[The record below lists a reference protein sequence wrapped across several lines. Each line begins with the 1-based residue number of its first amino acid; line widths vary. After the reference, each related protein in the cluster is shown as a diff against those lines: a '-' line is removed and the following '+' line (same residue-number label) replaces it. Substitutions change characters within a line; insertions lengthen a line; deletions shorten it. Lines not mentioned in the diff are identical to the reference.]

1 MRDED
6 AASRTRGDR
15 EQPTR
20 SNRRSKRDTASRMGA
35 RRWAIASLYHDP
47 EEYGIPTVPEWTVF
61 RTDAG
66 LAFAE
71 TEGAEPFISAES
83 PMRVRR

>member
-1 MRDED
+1 M
-6 AASRTRGDR
+6 S
-15 EQPTR
+15 
-20 SNRRSKRDTASRMGA
+20 A

-47 EEYGIPTVPEWTVF
+47 EEYGIPEVPEWTVY
-61 RTDAG
+61 RTDTG

-83 PMRVRR
+83 PVRVRR